1 MSSGDCAQL
10 LPRSSTAQQRPRDGL
25 HRAQEMRLLPP
36 RGCSSQYYHTA
47 LSCSDR
53 TWDREY
59 LYSVMN
65 WATGRVGV
73 RRAYSDAG
81 TPDHELTRCP
91 ALVIIRHYILHV
103 PAHIRFMRVTCGKTG
118 HYRQARNVGC
128 LLSLWSYSTGTTGLK

>member
-73 RRAYSDAG
+73 RRAYSDSGPRADAVSDAG
-81 TPDHELTRCP
+81 DNPTLRFTYSGPYSLYNSDERQNDSVPTDKNCQMSSSLHSCQTR
-91 ALVIIRHYILHV
+91 
-103 PAHIRFMRVTCGKTG
+103 
-118 HYRQARNVGC
+118 
-128 LLSLWSYSTGTTGLK
+128 TTGLK